1 MLNDVGIWDQL
12 YWRSTETI
20 LSIRRFDLRKHIA
33 ETTSSCNSRPSMILG
48 IEGGAEVPQRGIKSL
63 LKAV

>member
-20 LSIRRFDLRKHIA
+20 LSIRRFDLRKYIA

-48 IEGGAEVPQRGIKSL
+48 IEGGRKFKSL
-63 LKAV
+63 NLKEG